1 MMNFFKIYK
10 LIFVFLFFASFS
22 CSKDET
28 KKSNEAKIISWKFGD
43 KTATIKGTDIS
54 ITLPFGTDAA
64 NLKATAIISAKA
76 SISPDPKKAQ
86 DYTNP
91 INFVVTA
98 EDGTTKQ
105 TYKVTVTVAKN
116 TEAKITS
123 WKFRDKT
130 ATIKGTDI
138 SITLPFG
145 TDLKSLTATV
155 EISAGAKIT
164 PDPKTI
170 KDYTKPV
177 DFVVTAED
185 GTTKQTYKVTVT
197 IAKNTEAK
205 ITSWKFGDKTATI
218 KGTDISF
225 SYPFGTDKNLLKNL
239 TATAIISAK
248 ASIKPDPKT
257 IKDYTNPVNFVVTA
271 EDGTTKQTY
280 KVTVSV
286 EEAILKWTGGWRDE
300 AAYTATIDHKTNK
313 ITIDV
318 NSADFKTKVTLS
330 DGVSIAPNPNTVNDW
345 VNEVSFTVSKGS
357 ATETYR
363 VKVTVNKKDIIKAKD
378 SDIKTIVDTEITK
391 LTNTGDFNHIDVSSV
406 TNMKDLFKNKQ
417 SFNGD
422 ITKWDVSK
430 VTNMANIF
438 ESAKTFNQDIGS
450 WNVSNVTNMS
460 YIFSNA
466 LLFDHDIGGWNVSN
480 VTDMMLMFHNAK
492 TFNQDIGNWNVS
504 KVTNMSGMFYGAKV
518 FNQDIG
524 SWDVSNVT
532 AMGYMFDG
540 AVAFNQDIRSWDVS
554 KVTSMNNM
562 FAGAKVFNQD
572 IGSWDVSKVTRM
584 AKMFIGADS
593 FNQDIG
599 SWDVSKVTDMKYMFN
614 GVDLFNQDIG
624 SWKVSKVTDMSYMFA
639 GAKVFN
645 QNISSWTVTQVTNCS
660 NFSKDAT
667 AFTSPNKPKFTKCT
681 E

>member
-54 ITLPFGTDAA
+54 ITLPVGTDAA

-105 TYKVTVTVAKN
+105 TYKVTVTVAKS

-123 WKFRDKT
+123 WKFGDKT

-138 SITLPFG
+138 SITLPLG
-145 TDLKSLTATV
+145 TDAANLKAIAT
-155 EISAGAKIT
+155 ISAKASIK

-170 KDYTKPV
+170 KDFTKPV

-197 IAKNTEAK
+197 VAKNKEAK

-225 SYPFGTDKNLLKNL
+225 SYPYGTDKNLLKNL
-239 TATAIISAK
+239 TASASISAK
-248 ASIKPDPKT
+248 ASINPNPKT
-257 IKDYTNPVNFVVTA
+257 IKDYTKPIDFVVTA
-271 EDGTTKQTY
+271 EDGTTKTY
-280 KVTVSV
+280 KVTVTV
-286 EEAILKWTGGWRDE
+286 EEPILLWTAGWRDDD
-300 AAYTATIDHKTNK
+300 AYTAKIDHSKTEIN
-313 ITIDV
+313 IDV
-318 NSADFKTKVTLS
+318 NSADFDTKVTLS
-330 DGVSIAPNPNTVNDW
+330 DGVAISPDPNKVNNW

-357 ATETYR
+357 NTKTYK
-363 VKVTVNKKDIIKAKD
+363 VKVTVNGKNIIKAKD
-378 SDIKTIVDTEITK
+378 SDIKNIVNAQITK
-391 LTNTGDFNHIDVSSV
+391 LTGTGDFNHIDVSSV
-406 TNMKDLFKNKQ
+406 TNMKDLFRTKA

-430 VTNMANIF
+430 VTNMQF
-438 ESAKTFNQDIGS
+438 MFYSAIKFNQDIGG
-450 WNVSNVTNMS
+450 WNVSEVTIMMGMFMYAPFNQDIGGWNVSKVTNMNGM
-460 YIFSNA
+460 FSNTVA
-466 LLFDHDIGGWNVSN
+466 FNQDIGGWDVSEVTGFANMFSSSGVFNQDIGAWNVSKATNMSNMFSSAVAFNQDIGGWDVSKVTKMKSMFNSAKAFNQDIGKWNVSN
-480 VTDMMLMFHNAK
+480 VTDM
-492 TFNQDIGNWNVS
+492 
-504 KVTNMSGMFYGAKV
+504 
-518 FNQDIG
+518 
-524 SWDVSNVT
+524 SN
-532 AMGYMFDG
+532 MFD
-540 AVAFNQDIRSWDVS
+540 
-554 KVTSMNNM
+554 
-562 FAGAKVFNQD
+562 FADK
-572 IGSWDVSKVTRM
+572 
-584 AKMFIGADS
+584 
-593 FNQDIG
+593 
-599 SWDVSKVTDMKYMFN
+599 
-614 GVDLFNQDIG
+614 
-624 SWKVSKVTDMSYMFA
+624 
-639 GAKVFN
+639 FN
-645 QNISSWTVTQVTNCS
+645 QNISGWTVTSVTNCKD
-660 NFSKDAT
+660 FSKDAT
-667 AFTSPNKPKFTKCT
+667 AFIKSNKPTFTKCT